1 MPSGAKRISVAHSP
15 DADDAFMFYALATG
29 KVRSDLVEFEHVLRD
44 IQTLNEAAAEGRYD
58 MTAISFHAY
67 PYVADRYVLTS
78 AGSSVGDGYGP
89 VVVSKHGLSPSQLKG
104 KKIGVPGLTTTAY
117 LALRLF
123 EPDFEAR
130 VIPFD
135 EILDAVETEK
145 VDAGVVIH
153 EGQLSYNQTGLRRVI
168 DLGVWWKQKHNLPLP
183 LGANAVLRSLTPEL
197 QRECSRRL
205 GESIRYGLDH
215 RQEALSY
222 AQEFARGIDQDLADK
237 FIGMYVNHHTTSM
250 QPEVVESAQK
260 LLDLGHETGLIPQ
273 RVKIEYV

>member
-29 KVRSDLVEFEHVLRD
+29 KVRSNLVELEHVLRD
-44 IQTLNEAAAEGRYD
+44 IQTLNEAAAESRYD

-67 PYVADRYVLTS
+67 PYVADRYVLTTS
-78 AGSSVGDGYGP
+78 GSSVGDGYGP

-104 KKIGVPGLTTTAY
+104 KKIGVPGITTTAY

-130 VIPFD
+130 IIPFD

-168 DLGVWWKQKHNLPLP
+168 DLGAWWKQQHNLPLP

-197 QRECSRRL
+197 QRECSRCL
-205 GESIRYGLDH
+205 EESIRYGLDH

-260 LLDLGHETGLIPQ
+260 LLDLGHETGLIPH

>member
-1 MPSGAKRISVAHSP
+1 MPSGAKKISVAHSP

-44 IQTLNEAAAEGRYD
+44 IQTLNEAAAESRYD

-67 PYVADRYVLTS
+67 PYVADRYILTTS
-78 AGSSVGDGYGP
+78 GSSVGDGYGP

-104 KKIGVPGLTTTAY
+104 KKIGVPGITTTAY

-130 VIPFD
+130 IIPFD
-135 EILDAVETEK
+135 EILDAVQTEK

-153 EGQLSYNQTGLRRVI
+153 EGQLSYNQTGLRRVV
-168 DLGVWWKQKHNLPLP
+168 DLGAWWKQEHNLPLP
-183 LGANAVLRSLTPEL
+183 LGANAVLRSLAPQL
-197 QRECSRRL
+197 QRECAERL
-205 GESIRYGLDH
+205 DESIRYGLDH

-222 AQEFARGIDQDLADK
+222 AQEFARGIDQNLADK

-260 LLDLGHETGLIPQ
+260 LLDLGHENGLIPQ

>member
-29 KVRSDLVEFEHVLRD
+29 KVRSNLVEFEHVLRD
-44 IQTLNEAAAEGRYD
+44 IQTLNEAAAESRYD

-67 PYVADRYVLTS
+67 PYVADRYVLTTS
-78 AGSSVGDGYGP
+78 GSSVGDGYGP

-104 KKIGVPGLTTTAY
+104 KKIGVPGITTTAY

-130 VIPFD
+130 IITFD

-168 DLGVWWKQKHNLPLP
+168 ELGAWWKQQHNLPLP

-197 QRECSRRL
+197 QRECSRCL

-260 LLDLGHETGLIPQ
+260 LLDLGHETGLIPH

>member
-29 KVRSDLVEFEHVLRD
+29 KVRSNLVEFEHVLRD

-67 PYVADRYVLTS
+67 PYVADRYVLTTS
-78 AGSSVGDGYGP
+78 GSSVGDGYGP

-104 KKIGVPGLTTTAY
+104 KKIGVPGITTTAY

-130 VIPFD
+130 IIPFD

-168 DLGVWWKQKHNLPLP
+168 DLGAWWKQKHNLPLP
-183 LGANAVLRSLTPEL
+183 LGANAILRSLTPEV
-197 QRECSRRL
+197 QRECGQRL
-205 GESIRYGLDH
+205 EESIRYGLDH
-215 RQEALSY
+215 RQETLSY
-222 AQEFARGIDQDLADK
+222 AQEFARGIDQELADK
-237 FIGMYVNHHTTSM
+237 FIGMYVNHYTTSM

-260 LLDLGHETGLIPQ
+260 LLDLGHETGLISH

>member
-1 MPSGAKRISVAHSP
+1 MPSGAKTISVAHSP

-29 KVRSDLVEFEHVLRD
+29 KVRSNLVEFEHVLRD
-44 IQTLNEAAAEGRYD
+44 IQTLNEAAVEGRYD

-67 PYVADRYVLTS
+67 PYVADRYVLTTS
-78 AGSSVGDGYGP
+78 GSSVGDGYGP

-130 VIPFD
+130 IIPFD
-135 EILDAVETEK
+135 EILDAVESDK

-168 DLGVWWKQKHNLPLP
+168 DLGAWWKQQHNLPLP
-183 LGANAVLRSLTPEL
+183 LGANAVLRSLTPEV
-197 QRECSRRL
+197 QRECGQRL

-222 AQEFARGIDQDLADK
+222 AQESARGIDQDLADK

-260 LLDLGHETGLIPQ
+260 LLDLGHETGLIPH

>member
-1 MPSGAKRISVAHSP
+1 MPSGAKKISVAHSP

-29 KVRSDLVEFEHVLRD
+29 KVRSNLVEFEHVLRD

-67 PYVADRYVLTS
+67 PYVADRYVLTTS
-78 AGSSVGDGYGP
+78 GSSVGDGYGP

-130 VIPFD
+130 IIPFD

-153 EGQLSYNQTGLRRVI
+153 EGQLSYNQTGS
-168 DLGVWWKQKHNLPLP
+168 P
-183 LGANAVLRSLTPEL
+183 
-197 QRECSRRL
+197 
-205 GESIRYGLDH
+205 
-215 RQEALSY
+215 
-222 AQEFARGIDQDLADK
+222 
-237 FIGMYVNHHTTSM
+237 
-250 QPEVVESAQK
+250 
-260 LLDLGHETGLIPQ
+260 
-273 RVKIEYV
+273 

>member
-29 KVRSDLVEFEHVLRD
+29 KVRSDLVEFEHVLHD
-44 IQTLNEAAAEGRYD
+44 IQTLNEAAAESRYD

-67 PYVADRYVLTS
+67 PYVADRYVLTTS
-78 AGSSVGDGYGP
+78 GSSVGDGYGP

-104 KKIGVPGLTTTAY
+104 KKIGVPGITTTAY

-130 VIPFD
+130 IIPFD

-168 DLGVWWKQKHNLPLP
+168 DLGAWWKQQHNLPLP
-183 LGANAVLRSLTPEL
+183 LGANAVLRSLTPEV
-197 QRECSRRL
+197 QRECGQRL

-237 FIGMYVNHHTTSM
+237 FIGMYVNHHTTSI

-260 LLDLGHETGLIPQ
+260 LLDLGHETGLIPH

>member
-1 MPSGAKRISVAHSP
+1 MPSGAKTISVAHSP

-29 KVRSDLVEFEHVLRD
+29 KVRSNLVEFEHVLRD

-104 KKIGVPGLTTTAY
+104 KKIAVPGLTTTAY

-130 VIPFD
+130 IIPFD

-168 DLGVWWKQKHNLPLP
+168 DLGAWWKQQHNLPLP
-183 LGANAVLRSLTPEL
+183 LGANAILRSLTPEV
-197 QRECSRRL
+197 QRECGQRL

-215 RQEALSY
+215 RQEALCY

-237 FIGMYVNHHTTSM
+237 FIGMYVNHYTTSM

-260 LLDLGHETGLIPQ
+260 LLDLGHETGLIPH

>member
-1 MPSGAKRISVAHSP
+1 MRSGARKISVAHSP

-29 KVRSDLVEFEHVLRD
+29 KVRSDIVEFEHVLRD
-44 IQTLNEAAAEGRYD
+44 IQTLNEAAAESRYD

-67 PYVADRYVLTS
+67 PYVADRYVLTTS
-78 AGSSVGDGYGP
+78 GSSVGDGYGP
-89 VVVSKHGLSPSQLKG
+89 VVVSKHGLSSSQVKG

-117 LALRLF
+117 LTLRLF

-130 VIPFD
+130 IIPFD
-135 EILDAVETEK
+135 QILDAVETEK

-153 EGQLSYNQTGLRRVI
+153 EGQLSYNQTGLRSVV
-168 DLGVWWKQKHNLPLP
+168 DLGAWWKQKHNLPLP

-197 QRECSRRL
+197 QRECGRCL

-215 RQEALSY
+215 RQKALSY

-260 LLDLGHETGLIPQ
+260 LLDLGHETGLIPH

>member
-1 MPSGAKRISVAHSP
+1 
-15 DADDAFMFYALATG
+15 MFYALATG

-44 IQTLNEAAAEGRYD
+44 IQTLNEAAAESRYD

-67 PYVADRYVLTS
+67 PYVADRYILTTS
-78 AGSSVGDGYGP
+78 GSSVGDGYGP

-104 KKIGVPGLTTTAY
+104 KKIGVPGMTTTAY

-130 VIPFD
+130 IIPFD
-135 EILDAVETEK
+135 EILDAVQTEK

-153 EGQLSYNQTGLRRVI
+153 EGQLSYNQTGLRRVV
-168 DLGVWWKQKHNLPLP
+168 DLGAWWKQKHNLPLP
-183 LGANAVLRSLTPEL
+183 LGANVVLRSLAPEL
-197 QRECSRRL
+197 QRECAERL
-205 GESIRYGLDH
+205 DESIRYGLDH
-215 RQEALSY
+215 RREALSY
-222 AQEFARGIDQDLADK
+222 AQEFARGIDQNLADK

-250 QPEVVESAQK
+250 SPEVVESAQK
-260 LLDLGHETGLIPQ
+260 LLDLGHENGLIPH